1 MKERLVLAL
10 SVLLLAILIAGVG
23 TYVSY
28 GHLIGSLIE
37 SILVTGVLVGLPG
50 LLFVG
55 LYLYLTSRK
64 DD

>member
-37 SILVTGVLVGLPG
+37 SILVTGVVIGVPG
-50 LLFVG
+50 LLVVFVLVIYWKENG
-55 LYLYLTSRK
+55 K
-64 DD
+64 

>member
-37 SILVTGVLVGLPG
+37 SILVTGALVGLPG
-50 LLFVG
+50 LLVVFG
-55 LYLYLTSRK
+55 LIVYWK
-64 DD
+64 ENDK